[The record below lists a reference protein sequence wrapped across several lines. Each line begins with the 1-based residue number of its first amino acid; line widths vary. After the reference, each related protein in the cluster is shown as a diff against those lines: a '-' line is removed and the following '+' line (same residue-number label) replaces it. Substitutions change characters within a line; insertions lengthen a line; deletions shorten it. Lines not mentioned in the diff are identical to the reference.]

1 MPLTLHSDWW
11 KRITREL
18 AEWRVSNFYNRQK
31 KNKWNQRQSL
41 DAWSHVVRHVAQWIS
56 DPQEASKILLKGQER
71 WKLYE

>member
-11 KRITREL
+11 KRISREL

-41 DAWSHVVRHVAQWIS
+41 DAWSHVVRHVSHWITDS
-56 DPQEASKILLKGQER
+56 EEARKILRKGQER